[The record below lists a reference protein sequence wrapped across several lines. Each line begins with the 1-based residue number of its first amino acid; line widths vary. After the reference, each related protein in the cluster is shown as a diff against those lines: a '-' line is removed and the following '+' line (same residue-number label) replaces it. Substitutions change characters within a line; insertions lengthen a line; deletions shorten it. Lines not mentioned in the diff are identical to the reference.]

1 MAAFVILIVL
11 ALKTWTSEAIK
22 GLVRKSYSLTCLVM
36 FNFLPIILFVFIL
49 LSRAEWI
56 EIWVHSKNR
65 VLVGP
70 KKKKKKTSFINL
82 NSYQH
87 PLDLR

>member
-1 MAAFVILIVL
+1 MALYGLDFAPLES
-11 ALKTWTSEAIK
+11 LKNGKNNVSLK
-22 GLVRKSYSLTCLVM
+22 GLEKLLVGKGVRTLNIQYHVSGVGGPM

-70 KKKKKKTSFINL
+70 KKS
-82 NSYQH
+82 
-87 PLDLR
+87 